1 MDRHGVA
8 TAISS
13 VTVPAEPFYDG
24 TEKSR
29 SIARGVNEY
38 GAKMVVD
45 YPGRFGLFAALPMPD
60 IEGSL
65 KEIEYSFDTLKAD
78 GICIFSS
85 TPGKWPGDPF
95 FHPTWEEL
103 NRRKAVVFIHPT
115 TPNCCKNLAL
125 GLPDYMLEF
134 DFDTTRAV
142 ASLLVN
148 GVLTKYPDIRW
159 IVNHSGACV
168 PVLAGRIQ
176 DRVVRNNPELYPTGL
191 SREVKEAV
199 LRSCA
204 RDVSVADGR
213 HDDVCSHVAD
223 FVRNRFPPGTDGNDY
238 RTDSRSRPL
247 FTIHS
252 CDGARKR
259 GTALSAFQER
269 AGNMKPEAR
278 MQSSAFPFWLL
289 ASGFLSLIRR

>member
-1 MDRHGVA
+1 MQGPPVIGIRGPGNGPWTPAESIEHMDRHGIA

-38 GAKMVVD
+38 GAKMAVD

-60 IEGSL
+60 IDGSL

-115 TPNCCKNLAL
+115 TPNCCRNLAP

-148 GVLTKYPDIRW
+148 GVLTKYPEIRW

-176 DRVVRNNPELYPTGL
+176 DRVVRNNPDLYPTGAL
-191 SREVKEAV
+191 EKLKKLYFEVAH
-199 LRSCA
+199 A
-204 RDVSVADGR
+204 TFPWPMAAMMTFAPM
-213 HDDVCSHVAD
+213 SHIL
-223 FVRNRFPPGTDGNDY
+223 FGTDFPLEPMETTIEQIPGLGLSSQFIRAMERENAE
-238 RTDSRSRPL
+238 RLFPRFKRP
-247 FTIHS
+247 
-252 CDGARKR
+252 
-259 GTALSAFQER
+259 
-269 AGNMKPEAR
+269 
-278 MQSSAFPFWLL
+278 
-289 ASGFLSLIRR
+289 